1 MLSKLLLVTKT
12 TLLCFFFF
20 SFHCFQSFFLAIP
33 VLIKNTKLGI
43 VLVISTGEP
52 VTVADDAIETLSPVS
67 DRTKSYEKPQM
78 QEYI

>member
-1 MLSKLLLVTKT
+1 MFLFLFFSLLSK
-12 TLLCFFFF
+12 
-20 SFHCFQSFFLAIP
+20 FFLAIP

-78 QEYI
+78 QKYI

>member
-20 SFHCFQSFFLAIP
+20 SLHYFQSFLAVP

-43 VLVISTGEP
+43 VLVIPTGEP

-78 QEYI
+78 QKYI